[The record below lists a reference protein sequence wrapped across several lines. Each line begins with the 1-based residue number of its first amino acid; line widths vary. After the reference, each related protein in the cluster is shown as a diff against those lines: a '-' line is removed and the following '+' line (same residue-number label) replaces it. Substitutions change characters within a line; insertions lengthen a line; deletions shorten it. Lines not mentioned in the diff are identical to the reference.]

1 MKKKSIVAIVIV
13 VIAIVLVVGGI
24 IIYFANRF
32 TQELA
37 IKNEIQQMDE
47 MTNDVENINIE
58 TFNQKADTIVTNGD
72 YAIIEQAVKNY
83 LKESVN
89 YSLEIKA
96 LLDDEQ
102 MTNIVT
108 ADNYQ
113 NDGPNFVQSTQYLSD
128 SKAKLEEAKTK
139 FPEMFTEEKI
149 MSYIDGKID
158 NQYYIDFYKE
168 VAIGNEAEL
177 MPQEEIDTINSS
189 LDTVINILNI
199 EEEMIN
205 LLKDNKGIWTIEDGM
220 IMFTSD
226 SVLTTYNYLVAE
238 LQSVTNILL

>member
-1 MKKKSIVAIVIV
+1 MKKKGVIAIIIA

-24 IIYFANRF
+24 VIFLARGF

-47 MTNDVENINIE
+47 MTSDVENLDVE
-58 TFNQKADTIVTNGD
+58 TFNKKADTIITTGD
-72 YAIIEQAVKNY
+72 YAIVEQAVKAY
-83 LKESVN
+83 LKESIN
-89 YSLEIKA
+89 YTLEIKA

-102 MTNIVT
+102 MANIVT
-108 ADNYQ
+108 ADNYET
-113 NDGPNFVQSTQYLSD
+113 DGPDFVQTTQYLSD
-128 SKAKLEEAKTK
+128 SKAKLEKAKTK

-158 NQYYIDFYKE
+158 DEYYIDFYKE
-168 VAIGNEAEL
+168 VAIGNEEEL
-177 MPQEEIDTINSS
+177 MSQEDLDTINSS

-205 LLKDNKGIWTIEDGM
+205 LLKDNKGTWTIEDGM
-220 IMFTSD
+220 IMFSSD
-226 SVLTTYNYLVAE
+226 SVLATYNDLVAQ
-238 LQSVTNILL
+238 LQSIATNV

>member
-1 MKKKSIVAIVIV
+1 MKKKG
-13 VIAIVLVVGGI
+13 VIAIIIAIIAIILVVGGI
-24 IIYFANRF
+24 VIFLARGF

-47 MTNDVENINIE
+47 MTNDVENVDIE
-58 TFNQKADTIVTNGD
+58 AFNQKADTIVTTGD
-72 YAIIEQAVKNY
+72 YAIVEQAVKAY

-89 YSLEIKA
+89 YTLEIKA

-102 MTNIVT
+102 MANIVT
-108 ADNYQ
+108 ADNYET
-113 NDGPNFVQSTQYLSD
+113 DGPDFVQTTQYLSD

-158 NQYYIDFYKE
+158 DEYYIDFYKE
-168 VAIGNEAEL
+168 VAIGNEEEL
-177 MPQEEIDTINSS
+177 MSQEDLDTINSS

-205 LLKDNKGIWTIEDGM
+205 LLKDNKGTWTIEDGM
-220 IMFTSD
+220 IIFTSD
-226 SVLTTYNYLVAE
+226 SVLTAYNDLVAE
-238 LQSVTNILL
+238 LQSVANILL

>member
-1 MKKKSIVAIVIV
+1 MKKKNVVAIVIAVIV
-13 VIAIVLVVGGI
+13 VVLIIGAIAIYLAQG
-24 IIYFANRF
+24 F
-32 TQELA
+32 TQELT

-47 MTNDVENINIE
+47 MTNDVENVDIE
-58 TFNQKADTIVTNGD
+58 AFNQKADTIVTTGD
-72 YAIIEQAVKNY
+72 YAVVEQAVKTY

-89 YSLEIKA
+89 YTLEIKA

-102 MTNIVT
+102 MANIVT

-113 NDGPNFVQSTQYLSD
+113 TDGPDFVQTTQYLSD

-158 NQYYIDFYKE
+158 DEYYIDFYKE
-168 VAIGNEAEL
+168 IAIGNEAEL
-177 MPQEEIDTINSS
+177 MPQEDLDTINSS

-205 LLKDNKGIWTIEDGM
+205 LLKDNKGTWTIEDGM
-220 IMFTSD
+220 IMFSSD
-226 SVLTTYNYLVAE
+226 SVLTTYNDLVTE
-238 LQSVTNILL
+238 LQSVANILL

>member
-1 MKKKSIVAIVIV
+1 MKKKSVIAIVIA

-199 EEEMIN
+199 EEELIN
-205 LLKDNKGIWTIEDGM
+205 LLKENKGTWSIEDGM
-220 IMFTSD
+220 IMFSSD
-226 SVLTTYNYLVAE
+226 SVLTTYNDLVTE
-238 LQSVTNILL
+238 LQSVATNV

>member
-199 EEEMIN
+199 EEELIN
-205 LLKDNKGIWTIEDGM
+205 LLKENKGTWSIEDGM
-220 IMFTSD
+220 IMFSSD
-226 SVLTTYNYLVAE
+226 SVLTTYNDLVTE
-238 LQSVTNILL
+238 LQSVATNV